1 MLKNQYEVFSKDPSD
16 IGNIPDFQMHINLT
30 DSLHLHE
37 PYRSIPRKLYD
48 EVKGHI
54 DDILTNQCI
63 QKSHSAYASPMLYV
77 RKNCGGL
84 HLCLHRLP
92 KTQQ

>member
-1 MLKNQYEVFSKDPSD
+1 MLKNQCEVFPKGPSD
-16 IGNIPDFQMHINLT
+16 IGNITDFQMHINLT
-30 DSLHLHE
+30 DSLHLYE
-37 PYRSIPRKLYD
+37 SFRGIPRKLYD
-48 EVKGHI
+48 EVKDHI